1 MGQEEEKQREWSHPE
16 RGQGD
21 GSSQNEIPLRCSTK
35 KLAIGTGGGDMEI
48 KERRQAYREAEL
60 FFQSEQVRAKVSVSS
75 WRVYS
80 VAPGTSG
87 CAGLEGE
94 RAFSVANFLAL
105 VLPLQFQ
112 IGTVC
117 IGSYS

>member
-48 KERRQAYREAEL
+48 REKTGIPRSRIVL
-60 FFQSEQVRAKVSVSS
+60 SIRTSQGQSLCEQLESVQ
-75 WRVYS
+75 R
-80 VAPGTSG
+80 GTG
-87 CAGLEGE
+87 DFRLCGA
-94 RAFSVANFLAL
+94 
-105 VLPLQFQ
+105 
-112 IGTVC
+112 
-117 IGSYS
+117 